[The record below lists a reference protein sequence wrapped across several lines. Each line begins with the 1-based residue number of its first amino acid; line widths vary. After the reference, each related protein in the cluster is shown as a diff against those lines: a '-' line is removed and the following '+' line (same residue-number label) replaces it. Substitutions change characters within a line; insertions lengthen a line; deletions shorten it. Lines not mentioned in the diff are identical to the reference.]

1 MRKRFCWAWLFLCAC
16 AWAPSV
22 AAQDAASD
30 GAAVVPGRLARTLAW
45 TEAKVDGAAGAP
57 DGFYP
62 EFGGLITGSGV
73 SVGPGYRRY
82 LLRDRIFVDVS
93 GAVSWRRYQM
103 LQGKIEWPRGIGER
117 VSFGA
122 HVKYQDFT
130 QINFFGVGSDTLKG
144 DQTDYRLKYL
154 DAGGFATLHAK
165 PWLTVT
171 GRAGVLRGADIA
183 RGTSTLHPSTDERF
197 DEQSAPGLTN
207 QPNYVHADL
216 AIEADTRD
224 VPGYPA
230 SGGRYRASL
239 AAFHD
244 RDFSRYSF
252 RRVEI
257 EAAHYVPVTEHSVAA
272 IRGRVDVSQTGPGQQ
287 VPFYLLPALGGAHS
301 LRGYFDYRFR
311 DRDLL
316 LVNAEYRWRVA
327 RALDGAVFYD
337 AGAVAPAV
345 DALSMHKLRKDYGVG
360 VRVHSKTHLLMRL
373 DVARGSEGMQAMV
386 SFTPPLSFSK
396 RTVAPYVP

>member
-1 MRKRFCWAWLFLCAC
+1 MTKRVVGAWLIVFAC
-16 AWAPSV
+16 ASVASV
-22 AAQDAASD
+22 AAQEPASGDAT
-30 GAAVVPGRLARTLAW
+30 AAPGRLSRAVAW
-45 TEAKVDGAAGAP
+45 TEAKADGAAGAP

-62 EFGGLITGSGV
+62 EFGGLIGGSGA

-82 LLRDRIFVDVS
+82 LSRDRLLVDVS

-103 LQGKIEWPRGIGER
+103 LQGHIEWPRGIGER
-117 VSFGA
+117 VSLGA
-122 HVKYQDFT
+122 NVKYQDFT
-130 QINFFGVGSDTLKG
+130 QINFFGVGSDTLKA

-154 DAGGFATLHAK
+154 DAGGFGTLHAK
-165 PWLTVT
+165 SWLTVT
-171 GRAGVLRGADIA
+171 GRAGVMRRADIS
-183 RGTSTLHPSTDERF
+183 RGTSTLHPSTEERF

-224 VPGYPA
+224 APGYPS

-257 EAAHYVPVTEHSVAA
+257 EAAHYLPITGHSVAA
-272 IRGRVDVSQTGPGQQ
+272 IRGRVDVSQTAAGQQ
-287 VPFYLLPALGGAHS
+287 VPFFLLPALGGTQT
-301 LRGYFDYRFR
+301 LRGYSDYRFR

-327 RALDGAVFYD
+327 RALDAAIFYD
-337 AGAVAPAV
+337 AGAVAPAAAAV
-345 DALSMHKLRKDYGVG
+345 SMSTWKKDYGVG
-360 VRVHSKTHLLMRL
+360 VRMHSKTHLLMRL
-373 DVARGSEGMQAMV
+373 DVARGNEGTRAAV
-386 SFTPPLSFSK
+386 SFTPPLSFS
-396 RTVAPYVP
+396 RRSVAPYVP

>member
-1 MRKRFCWAWLFLCAC
+1 MTKRFVGAWLIVSAC
-16 AWAPSV
+16 ATVPSV
-22 AAQDAASD
+22 AAQEAASG
-30 GAAVVPGRLARTLAW
+30 GATASPGRLARAVAW
-45 TEAKVDGAAGAP
+45 TEAKVDGAAGP
-57 DGFYP
+57 RDGFYP
-62 EFGGLITGSGV
+62 EFGGLITGAGL
-73 SVGPGYRRY
+73 SVGPGYRRF
-82 LLRDRIFVDVS
+82 LFRDRMLVDVS

-117 VSFGA
+117 VTLGA

-130 QINFFGVGSDTLKG
+130 QINFFGVGSDALKS
-144 DQTDYRLKYL
+144 DQTDYRLRYL
-154 DAGGFATLHAK
+154 DAGGFATMHAT
-165 PWLTVT
+165 PWLTIT
-171 GRAGVLRGADIA
+171 GGGGVLRRANIA
-183 RGTSTLHPSTDERF
+183 RGTSTVYPSTDERF
-197 DEQSAPGLTN
+197 DEAAAPGLTN

-230 SGGRYRASL
+230 RGGSYRASL

-244 RDFSRYSF
+244 RDFSRFSF

-272 IRGRVDVSQTGPGQQ
+272 IRGRVDVSQTGAGQQ
-287 VPFYLLPALGGAHS
+287 VPFYLLPAMGGLQS

-316 LVNAEYRWRVA
+316 LLNAEYRWRVA
-327 RALDGAVFYD
+327 RALDAAVFYD

-345 DALSMHKLRKDYGVG
+345 SALSMHKLRKDYGAG
-360 VRVHSKTHLLMRL
+360 VRVHSKTHLLMRF
-373 DVARGSEGMQAMV
+373 DVARGSEGMRTMV
-386 SFTPPLSFSK
+386 SFTPPLSLSK

>member
-1 MRKRFCWAWLFLCAC
+1 MRKRFCWAWLFLSAC

-22 AAQDAASD
+22 AAQEAASD
-30 GAAVVPGRLARTLAW
+30 GATASPGRLARTLAW

-103 LQGKIEWPRGIGER
+103 LQGKIEWPRG
-117 VSFGA
+117 
-122 HVKYQDFT
+122 
-130 QINFFGVGSDTLKG
+130 FFGVGSDTLKG